1 MDQAVTYPANR
12 NLQFPVTQRHSHRTT
27 LTQNDTHSERHSH
40 QSGTHTRTALTPER
54 HSLRTTLTQKDT
66 HTQRHRTTLTQNDTH
81 SVNEFYSHVKKDF
94 FGCKLT
100 RTKNMATRVG

>member
-12 NLQFPVTQRHSHRTT
+12 NLQFPVTQRHS
-27 LTQNDTHSERHSH
+27 
-40 QSGTHTRTALTPER
+40 
-54 HSLRTTLTQKDT
+54 
-66 HTQRHRTTLTQNDTH
+66 HRTTLTQNDTH